1 MHGGRGR
8 LLLPRAARRCES
20 GRVFV
25 SPLPSLQW
33 VQTSGYLE
41 VFCRSTVGYWL
52 TQSTWSPLLRTGNGA
67 FFVPL
72 LSPLWLAFAWV
83 VGGERRGPSE
93 WPARARHCKNTLK
106 LWITRSKVGK
116 MFSPLWRQRNLK
128 IGVGNSG
135 CHSQGNLAVEATEL
149 CILQRVIS
157 LSVHFSRRCAVCRA
171 FEATWDSKNNQWN
184 EESLLQS
191 CKKSLF

>member
-93 WPARARHCKNTLK
+93 WPARARHCKKKSQTLNYK
-106 LWITRSKVGK
+106 KQSRQNVLPSMETKEFENRSRELG
-116 MFSPLWRQRNLK
+116 MSFTGQPC
-128 IGVGNSG
+128 SG
-135 CHSQGNLAVEATEL
+135 SYR
-149 CILQRVIS
+149 I
-157 LSVHFSRRCAVCRA
+157 VHFAKSNISVCPFFAPLRRLSCIRG
-171 FEATWDSKNNQWN
+171 NMRL
-184 EESLLQS
+184 EE
-191 CKKSLF
+191 